1 MNYIRKIMKNWQL
14 NLLIAAYIT
23 VSCGRYL
30 TVRTVSNDE
39 QGLFKDLLL
48 ISITAIIGE
57 FIVVG
62 VIYIY
67 QCLVSPERI
76 VSQSIKFM
84 QFLLPA
90 ACDFTRTI
98 IYVFSFAALSS
109 ALFECLHTV
118 SLALAL
124 IGTLVMS
131 KYVIAS
137 WNQSLA
143 LILALISLSCLVW
156 LSYSGF
162 IDQET
167 NLVKISSITLAL
179 TIIIAILQA
188 MESSIIHRAFLEDD
202 QMSAFTV

>member
-1 MNYIRKIMKNWQL
+1 
-14 NLLIAAYIT
+14 
-23 VSCGRYL
+23 
-30 TVRTVSNDE
+30 
-39 QGLFKDLLL
+39 
-48 ISITAIIGE
+48 
-57 FIVVG
+57 
-62 VIYIY
+62 
-67 QCLVSPERI
+67 
-76 VSQSIKFM
+76 M

-109 ALFECLHTV
+109 ALFECFHTV

-143 LILALISLSCLVW
+143 LILALISVSCLVW
-156 LSYSGF
+156 LTYIGF
-162 IDQET
+162 IDQEP
-167 NLVKISSITLAL
+167 NLVKVSSITLAL